1 MYVNNLE
8 QLRLF
13 IIFIIVGIIIS
24 ILFDFFRILR
34 KTIKT
39 SDIVTYVEDTIFWI
53 VSGMIILFSIFVFN
67 NGELRFFI
75 FIGIFIGI
83 LIYMIFISKYFIKLN
98 LKIIK
103 IIQNFLLKILQ
114 IILKPLK
121 FIFYI
126 LKKFLF
132 KPISFIFINFRTF
145 YKKTLRLFK
154 ILKKNDKKLDK
165 NEGL

>member
-39 SDIVTYVEDTIFWI
+39 SDIATYVEDTIFWI

-75 FIGIFIGI
+75 FIGIFVGI

-114 IILKPLK
+114 IILKPFK

-145 YKKTLRLFK
+145 YKKILRLFK